1 MGNETSMTPG
11 LNAFGDPS
19 KLNFF
24 NAPEADQQEYQNALR
39 QSLAALEQRYAQPNW
54 FKVAAGFAKPQLG
67 GFMASLGSANEA
79 LGENLEQ
86 QRAAEL
92 PIAQLRA
99 QLALSKI
106 GMGQNKLVADQF
118 QLWKEK
124 GSKPEDLM
132 ALRDLAMATAP
143 NAPVTAAI
151 GKRYDS
157 LVTERQLSSADQAN
171 VIGRINTAKALGR
184 PVDPADIAKLAQYSK
199 TLDYAPNRLEEKPEP
214 FKPVTDTGV
223 NADYSFASKL
233 GNANLQ
239 SAIDSANNVPNGENG
254 VISTPVQKTIIESSP
269 IKKPSSIKS
278 APKNQ
283 NELSTSD
290 QNLINQL
297 LGAPNTKSAVAGK
310 NPQLQPD
317 QDQKTSNEKYPI
329 LHPYPDTTD
338 MSDERAGREVEKA
351 KMLAQKQEAIS
362 DDYVKSLA
370 PYGNPTLFEPLK
382 QSYKKVEK
390 LLTKNPVAANETHNI
405 LGTGNFLSQIT
416 NSIQEG
422 GVVNIGS
429 GILNGTFSLSL
440 PATTWQNA
448 GLPEKYADYANE
460 ITTEYIKVQ
469 LLKARMNGANINNIP
484 VAEFNTMLNANPNI
498 KMRASASL
506 GQIREG
512 KYDLLYQNM
521 IHNQIQDEFNNK
533 IEKNELA
540 PNTSIIKHSQKLKLI
555 KKAWDTQKN
564 ELAEKALK
572 RSQ

>member
-1 MGNETSMTPG
+1 MADTPG

-24 NAPEADQQEYQNALR
+24 NAREQDQQEYQKAL
-39 QSLAALEQRYAQPNW
+39 QDSLDALEQRYSQPNW
-54 FKVAAGFAKPQLG
+54 FKIAGAFAKPQLG
-67 GFMASLGSANEA
+67 GFMASLGSAA
-79 LGENLEQ
+79 DVMGENIEQ
-86 QRAAEL
+86 QRASQL
-92 PIAQLRA
+92 PISQLRA
-99 QLALSKI
+99 QLAMSKI
-106 GMGQNKLVADQF
+106 GMGQNKLVADKF
-118 QLWKEK
+118 QEWKDN
-124 GSKPEDLM
+124 GSKPEELM
-132 ALRDLAMATAP
+132 GLRDLAMATAP

-199 TLDYAPNRLEEKPEP
+199 TPDYAPNRSEEKPEP

-223 NADYSFASKL
+223 NVDYSLASKL

-239 SAIDSANNVPNGENG
+239 SAIDNANNVPNGENG

-269 IKKPSSIKS
+269 IKTPSSIKS

-338 MSDERAGREVEKA
+338 MSDERAAKAIEKA
-351 KMLAQKQEAIS
+351 NVPAQKQETIS
-362 DDYVKSLA
+362 SDYVKSLT

-405 LGTGNFLSQIT
+405 LGTGNLLSQIT

-440 PATTWQNA
+440 PAKTWA
-448 GLPEKYADYANE
+448 GSGLSEKYADYANE
-460 ITTEYIKVQ
+460 ITTEYIKEQ
-469 LLKARMNGANINNIP
+469 LLKARMNGVNINNIP

-498 KMRASASL
+498 NMRASASL
-506 GQIREG
+506 GQVREG

-521 IHNQIQDEFNNK
+521 MHNQIQNEFNNK
-533 IEKNELA
+533 IDKNELA
-540 PNTSIIKHSQKLKLI
+540 PYTSILKHSDKLKLI

-564 ELAEKALK
+564 ELAEQALK